1 MNTPMNESAA
11 KARDRLEQEAAA
23 WYARRMSGNMDIGER
38 DRFEQWRAQSPAHDS
53 AYRKI
58 ENLWRMLE
66 APLIADRKRRH
77 AVKKAVEPSVAGHDE
92 GNAVPALGPAPWETA
107 RDRPTGVT
115 RRPSSRR
122 WGFGLA
128 AAASLLLAVGIAF
141 FPDYLQYPLAD
152 YRTRIGEQTAVR
164 LADGSTVYLNTD
176 TALDVS
182 FVHEER
188 RVALLRGE
196 AEFEVARDD
205 LRPFRV
211 KAGNTVTEALGTRF
225 VVRYDGSRGTVTL
238 LQGKI
243 RTTRVSP
250 SGESAGA
257 VDLKPGERVA
267 FDERTLGEIQSVDP
281 ASADAWRRGRLIMN
295 FVALEDVVA
304 EINRYRRGRVTVFS
318 DRLARREINVAIDIR
333 NIDAWLDALGETLPL
348 HIRRVGPIVL
358 LES

>member
-11 KARDRLEQEAAA
+11 KARDRLEQEAVA
-23 WYARRMSGNMDIGER
+23 WYARRMSGNMDVGER
-38 DRFEQWRAQSPAHDS
+38 DRFEQGRAQSPVDDS

-58 ENLWRMLE
+58 EDLWCMLE
-66 APLIADRKRRH
+66 APLIADRSRRR
-77 AVKKAVEPSVAGHDE
+77 AAKKAVEPSAAGHDE
-92 GNAVPALGPAPWETA
+92 ATAVPTIGPAPGKTA
-107 RDRPTGVT
+107 RDRPTGAARHASSL
-115 RRPSSRR
+115 RRR
-122 WGFGLA
+122 FGLA

-152 YRTRIGEQTAVR
+152 YRTRIGEKTAVR

-182 FVHEER
+182 FEHEER

-196 AEFEVARDD
+196 AEFEVARDS

-211 KAGNTVTEALGTRF
+211 KAGNIVTEALGARF
-225 VVRYDGSRGTVTL
+225 VVRYDGTQGTVTL
-238 LQGKI
+238 LDGKV
-243 RTTRVSP
+243 RTGRISP

-267 FDERTLGEIQSVDP
+267 FDQRTLGEIQSVDP
-281 ASADAWRRGRLIMN
+281 ASADAWRRGRLIMYP
-295 FVALEDVVA
+295 VTLEDVVE

-333 NIDAWLDALGETLPL
+333 NIDAWLDALGETLPVRL
-348 HIRRVGPIVL
+348 RRAGPTVL
-358 LES
+358 PPS

>member
-1 MNTPMNESAA
+1 MNESAA
-11 KARDRLEQEAAA
+11 KARDRLEQEAVA

-66 APLIADRKRRH
+66 APLITDRARRR
-77 AVKKAVEPSVAGHDE
+77 AAKNPVEPSAAGHDE
-92 GNAVPALGPAPWETA
+92 VTAVPASGRAPGKTA
-107 RDRPTGVT
+107 RGRPTDAA
-115 RRPSSRR
+115 RRANSHRR
-122 WGFGLA
+122 RFGLA
-128 AAASLLLAVGIAF
+128 AAASLLLAVGITF

-152 YRTRIGEQTAVR
+152 YRTRIGEQTAVH

-176 TALDVS
+176 TALNVS
-182 FVHEER
+182 LGHEQR
-188 RVALLRGE
+188 RVTLLRGE
-196 AEFEVARDD
+196 AEFEVARDS

-238 LQGKI
+238 LDGEV
-243 RTTRVSP
+243 RTGRASP
-250 SGESAGA
+250 NGESAGA

-267 FDERTLGEIQSVDP
+267 FDERTLGEIQAVDP
-281 ASADAWRRGRLIMN
+281 VSADAWRRGRLIMN
-295 FVALEDVVA
+295 FVTLEDVV
-304 EINRYRRGRVTVFS
+304 EDINRYRRGRVTVFS
-318 DRLARREINVAIDIR
+318 DRLARCEINVAIDIR
-333 NIDAWLDALGETLPL
+333 NIDAWLDALGETLPVRIL
-348 HIRRVGPIVL
+348 RVGPIVL